1 MEHLLPAQ
9 APLADF
15 VHHNT
20 LHGHQHLPF
29 PDALTAARKLTGNY
43 GYLSGEKFRALYR
56 EGRIQPEDL
65 TAVIAG
71 DPELAAGQPLGPVTR
86 GEIIRLIMVH
96 GIGPLTAARLTW
108 EIEERDALT
117 RPRPGAQTRDVAGVW
132 QAIMDRLGRV
142 HDVWRRESR
151 LDAEAEETPLFPTE
165 AMLRADR
172 AQREGI
178 DEEVRREADALWHGL
193 MDRMGTELTLRGLLL
208 ALTGEDILE
217 EMRPELTRA
226 LAGFLDLGVASWSL
240 PERNDGLWT
249 AWRNHAAGEAAELAV
264 EFSGMNAMEAIESC
278 LERIG
283 VPEERWEEYLE
294 RLALELPGWSGMIM
308 WRSLRPGYGNVRT
321 RVEMADYLAVRLAL
335 EWYYA
340 ARLCRTLWRVEPS
353 LGILGWHFRSH
364 RGELY
369 ARLALFNRELPEF
382 LAAHAGRLTWE
393 CGEDARRDQEWRDL
407 AHRIR
412 AMERDNPGAAG
423 GAGDEAWPLFVLAQ
437 HLGLEAEGVRALAP
451 DTIASM
457 LDLLRSLNDEKT
469 GYLWLQAYERHYRN
483 RILAALNANRG
494 RGAWARRE
502 RAPLAQV
509 VFCMDDREEGIRRHL
524 EERVPEIE
532 TLGGPGFFGV
542 PVNWRGVDD
551 PASTALCPVVV
562 TPANEVREEVSPGAE
577 AHLRHHRRRRGL
589 LEGCRVLLH
598 RESHRGV
605 VWPTL
610 LSLTAAPAVL
620 TALLGRL
627 TFPRVWG
634 WMTQAL
640 RTRFDPPLP
649 TVMALNAPED
659 HRQASPAAPRT
670 GFTDAEQTA
679 RVAGFLRNTG
689 LTYGF
694 SPLVV
699 ILGHGSSSLNN
710 PHMAAYDCG
719 ACSGRHGGP
728 NARLFAAMANRPEVR
743 ERLRQQGIDIPQECW
758 FIGGEHNTGN
768 ETIDWFDRDQ
778 VPASLQETLTRLTGM
793 LDTARADSA
802 HERARRLASAPRQ
815 ASPAKALTH
824 MERRGLDF
832 SQARPELGHATNAAA
847 LIGRRSVTRG
857 AFFDRRMFL
866 ISYDPTQDPDGSIV
880 EGILLAAGP
889 VGAGI
894 SLEYYF
900 STVDNDR
907 YGCGTKVVHN
917 ITGLFGVME
926 GTGSDLR
933 TGLPQQMIE
942 IHEAMRLLVI
952 VEQKPA
958 ILTAI
963 YQRQPEIRELV
974 GNAWIIL
981 AAIDPEDG
989 AIHLF
994 DPAGGWQPW
1003 NDPAPG
1009 IARTPSSRAWYA
1021 GHSGPLP
1028 PALIVPEE
1036 RP

>member
-29 PDALTAARKLTGNY
+29 PAALAAARKLTGIY
-43 GYLSGEKFRALYR
+43 GYLSGEKFRALHR
-56 EGRIQPEDL
+56 EGRIQHEDL
-65 TAVIAG
+65 TAVIAN
-71 DPELAAGQPLGPVTR
+71 DPELAASQPLGPATR
-86 GEIIRLIMVH
+86 GEIIRLIMEH
-96 GIGPLTAARLTW
+96 GIEPLSAPRLTW
-108 EIEERDALT
+108 EIEERDALC
-117 RPRPGAQTRDVAGVW
+117 RPRPGARTRDVAGLW
-132 QAIMDRLGRV
+132 RAIQDQLGLA
-142 HDVWRRESR
+142 HDAWRREAR
-151 LDAEAEETPLFPTE
+151 LDAEAEETPLFRTE
-165 AMLRADR
+165 AMLRADLAR
-172 AQREGI
+172 QEAT
-178 DEEVRREADALWHGL
+178 DEEVRREADTLWQTL
-193 MDRMGTELTLRGLLL
+193 LDQVGTELTLRGLLL

-226 LAGFLDLGVASWSL
+226 LSGFLDLGVASWSL
-240 PERNDGLWT
+240 PERSEGLWS
-249 AWRNHAAGEAAELAV
+249 AWLRNAAGGAAELAGG
-264 EFSGMNAMEAIESC
+264 FAGMNALEAIERC

-283 VPEERWEEYLE
+283 VAEERWEGYLE
-294 RLALELPGWSGMIM
+294 RLAMELPGWSGMMM

-321 RVEMADYLAVRLAL
+321 RVEMTDYLAVRLAM
-335 EWYYA
+335 EWHFA

-353 LGILGWHFRSH
+353 LGILGWHFRGH
-364 RGELY
+364 RGEIY
-369 ARLALFNRELPEF
+369 ARRALFGGQLPEW
-382 LAAHAGRLTWE
+382 LAARADWLTWE

-407 AHRIR
+407 ARRIR
-412 AMERDNPGAAG
+412 ALERETHVNAG
-423 GAGDEAWPLFVLAQ
+423 RAGDEAWPLFVLAQ
-437 HLGLEAEGVRALAP
+437 HLGLEAQAVRALPPEA
-451 DTIASM
+451 IEAM
-457 LDLLRSLNDEKT
+457 RDLLRDLNDEKT
-469 GYLWLQAYERHYRN
+469 GHLWLQAYERHYRN
-483 RILAALNANRG
+483 QILAALTANHGRG
-494 RGAWARRE
+494 RWTRRE
-502 RAPLAQV
+502 STPLAQII
-509 VFCMDDREEGIRRHL
+509 FCMDDREEGIRRHL
-524 EERVPEIE
+524 EERTPEIE

-551 PASTALCPVVV
+551 PAPMALCPVVV
-562 TPANEVREEVSPGAE
+562 TPANEVQEAAAPGEEAR
-577 AHLRHHRRRRGL
+577 LQRHRQRRGL
-589 LEGCRVLLH
+589 LERGRDLLY
-598 RESHRGV
+598 RESHRGLA
-605 VWPTL
+605 WPTL
-610 LSLTAAPAVL
+610 VSLSAAPL
-620 TALLGRL
+620 ALLAMLGRL
-627 TFPRVWG
+627 TIPRAWG
-634 WMTQAL
+634 RLNMAL

-649 TVMALNAPED
+649 TVMDLTAPED
-659 HRQASPAAPRT
+659 GRPATPATPRT

-694 SPLVV
+694 SRLVV
-699 ILGHGSSSLNN
+699 ILGHGSSSHNN
-710 PHMAAYDCG
+710 PHLAAYDCG

-743 ERLRQQGIDIPQECW
+743 QRLREQGIDIPKTSW
-758 FIGGEHNTGN
+758 FVGGEHNTGN

-778 VPASLQETLTRLTGM
+778 VPTALQEDLTRLTG
-793 LDTARADSA
+793 LLNTARADSA
-802 HERARRLASAPRQ
+802 HERARRLASAPHGPDPRT
-815 ASPAKALTH
+815 ALRH

-847 LIGRRSVTRG
+847 LIGRRSVSRG
-857 AFFDRRMFL
+857 AFFDRRLFL
-866 ISYDPTQDPDGSIV
+866 ISYDPTQDVDGKIV

-907 YGCGTKVVHN
+907 YGCGTKIVHN

-933 TGLPQQMIE
+933 TGLPRQMIE
-942 IHEAMRLLVI
+942 IHEAMRLLVV
-952 VEQKPA
+952 VEQKPE

-963 YQRQPEIRELV
+963 YLRQPEIRELV

-981 AAIDPEDG
+981 AAIDPDNG
-989 AIHLF
+989 AIQLF
-994 DPAGGWQPW
+994 DPASGWNPW
-1003 NDPAPG
+1003 NDPTPA
-1009 IARTPSSRAWYA
+1009 IATTPSSRAWYA